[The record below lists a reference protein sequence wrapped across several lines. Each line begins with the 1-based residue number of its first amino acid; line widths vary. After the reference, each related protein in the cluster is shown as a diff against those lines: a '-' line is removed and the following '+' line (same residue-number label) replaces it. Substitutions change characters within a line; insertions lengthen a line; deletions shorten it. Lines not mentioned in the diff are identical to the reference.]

1 MEENGNFLHL
11 SGVLTDNPVY
21 GHEVFGEKFY
31 YATLSVPRLSGAE
44 DLLPITVSERLMDD
58 TPLTIGS
65 SWRWTVSSA
74 ATTRSSR
81 ARGRLL
87 ITGFAQHLVDPDSDE
102 NPNQVQLTGA
112 LCKLPSYR
120 TTPLRPRNRRSD
132 AGGQPRLWQERLYPC
147 ITWGRT
153 ARYAAN
159 LKSATGFSW
168 SAASRAAPTKSSCPT
183 APRST
188 RSPTK

>member
-65 SWRWTVSSA
+65 ESA
-74 ATTRSSR
+74 DVLTLALTPSAQ
-81 ARGRLL
+81 ARLH
-87 ITGFAQHLVDPDSDE
+87 AAD
-102 NPNQVQLTGA
+102 A
-112 LCKLPSYR
+112 L
-120 TTPLRPRNRRSD
+120 
-132 AGGQPRLWQERLYPC
+132 AA
-147 ITWGRT
+147 GRT
-153 ARYAAN
+153 LAYRIEGT
-159 LKSATGFSW
+159 L
-168 SAASRAAPTKSSCPT
+168 RAAPDDRGSARDYRIRRASEL
-183 APRST
+183 
-188 RSPTK
+188 SPVPGLPGVMR